1 MTILVTGATGN
12 VGRIVVQRLVA
23 AGERVRLIS
32 RRPAAAVFPSGVEVG
47 YGDLAEP
54 ATLAEP
60 LTGVERMYLFPHPGT
75 AREVVDQAKR
85 AGVRRIVVLSSG
97 AVTAGLDT
105 DFHLPV
111 ERAVEDSGLE
121 WTHVRAGEF
130 MLNRLWLWGESIRSE
145 DVVRDPFPERG
156 GIPVHEQDIADVA
169 VLALLQDGHA
179 GAAYTLV
186 GPEWIT
192 RREQV
197 AAIAAALGRDI
208 RFERISREET
218 RELYQAMGGFAAAN
232 ADFLLGF
239 SDYAGREIE
248 PDTAPWRNASDRPPM
263 PTAEAVTGRPAR
275 TFAQWAR
282 DHAADLTA

>member
-12 VGRIVVQRLVA
+12 VGRIVVERLVE
-23 AGERVRLIS
+23 AGERVRVIT
-32 RRPAAAVFPSGVEVG
+32 RRPETAVFPAGVEVG
-47 YGDLAEP
+47 YGDLTDP

-60 LTGVERMYLFPHPGT
+60 LTGAERLYLFPNPWT
-75 AREVVDQAKR
+75 AREVVDRAKR

-130 MLNRLWLWGESIRSE
+130 MLNRLWLWGESIRAE
-145 DVVRDPFPERG
+145 DVVRDPFPEQA
-156 GIPVHEQDIADVA
+156 GIPVHERDVADVA
-169 VLALLQDGHA
+169 VLALLHDGHA

-186 GPEWIT
+186 GPEWIN
-192 RREQV
+192 RREQA
-197 AAIAAALGRDI
+197 AAIAAAVGRDI
-208 RFERISREET
+208 RFERIGREEA
-218 RELYQAMGGFAAAN
+218 RELYRAMGGFAAAS

-239 SDYAGREIE
+239 SDYGGREIE
-248 PDTAPWRNASDRPPM
+248 PDAAPRSSAADQPPM

-282 DHAADLTA
+282 DHATDLTA

>member
-1 MTILVTGATGN
+1 MTILVTGGTGN
-12 VGRIVVQRLVA
+12 IGRIVVERLVE
-23 AGERVRLIS
+23 AGERVRVIT
-32 RRPAAAVFPSGVEVG
+32 RRPDEARFPEGVEAR
-47 YGDLAEP
+47 YGDLADP
-54 ATLAEP
+54 ATLAGP
-60 LTGVERMYLFPHPGT
+60 LTGVERLYLFPHPET
-75 AREVVDQAKR
+75 AQDVVDRAKR

-105 DFHLPV
+105 GFHLPV
-111 ERAVEDSGLE
+111 ERAVEESGLE

-130 MLNRLWLWGESIRSE
+130 MLNRLWLWGESIRAE
-145 DVVRDPFPERG
+145 NVVRDPLPEQG
-156 GIPVHEQDIADVA
+156 GIPVHERDVADVA
-169 VLALLQDGHA
+169 VCALLHDGHA
-179 GAAYTLV
+179 GAAYTVL

-197 AAIAAALGRDI
+197 AAIAAAVGRDV
-208 RFERISREET
+208 RLDRIGREEA
-218 RELYQAMGGFAAAN
+218 RELYRAMGGFAAAN

-239 SDYAGREIE
+239 TDYEGQEVE
-248 PDTAPWRNASDRPPM
+248 PDAAPRGDASEYPPM